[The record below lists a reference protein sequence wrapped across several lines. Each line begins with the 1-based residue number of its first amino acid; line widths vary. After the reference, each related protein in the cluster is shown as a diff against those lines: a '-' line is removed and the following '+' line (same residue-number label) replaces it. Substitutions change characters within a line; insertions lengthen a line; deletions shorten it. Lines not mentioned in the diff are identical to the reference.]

1 LLPLF
6 INKKEKRKDDDDL
19 GKSFGCGS
27 KVFLQGSQQVN
38 DPVEKHVD
46 KSGNVEDHLIL
57 LL

>member
-38 DPVEKHVD
+38 DTVEKHVD